1 MGLNVHCQ
9 CWFWQCG
16 NQNAAFLLWKIFD
29 IIYVFWATVGTRFS
43 PSVSL
48 PFWIMVKRFKHNH
61 GLSRNL
67 VQTFVVDPNESCH
80 IINFPPCGWDFKYGD
95 NINLQLDY
103 NTVQKFWATS
113 LSFKKKLL
121 PRSQSF
127 FVNLIKW
134 SWERPV
140 QRSSLEVDSYV
151 TVFRGICFFLL
162 SNLTMT
168 CESLTVKMC
177 VSRHNKIK

>member
-1 MGLNVHCQ
+1 MHCQ
-9 CWFWQCG
+9 CWFWQFG
-16 NQNAAFLLWKIFD
+16 NQNTALLLGKIFD
-29 IIYVFWATVGTRFS
+29 IIYVFWATVGIRFS
-43 PSVSL
+43 PSVYHSGSC
-48 PFWIMVKRFKHNH
+48 WNTSNNH

-113 LSFKKKLL
+113 LSF
-121 PRSQSF
+121 

-134 SWERPV
+134 SWARPL